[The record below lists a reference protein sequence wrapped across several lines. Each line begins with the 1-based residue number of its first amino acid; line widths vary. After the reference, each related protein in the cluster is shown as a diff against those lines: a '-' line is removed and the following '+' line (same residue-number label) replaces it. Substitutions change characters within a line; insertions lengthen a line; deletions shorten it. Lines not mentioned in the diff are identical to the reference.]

1 MRPEEY
7 ANIHLNEFL
16 SYSGISEDEIHD
28 ARVELRKYLTI
39 AKATYKLHL
48 KAECIIRAKK
58 IMRGL
63 GKVRDM
69 DIMFCVK
76 LNDERDILARK
87 IVASFF
93 SLNNCYLPKI
103 FGSRLV
109 VAERIFSN
117 YNRLKEE
124 EEFHSIRKIIRE
136 TRFLVESLSLDSS
149 VLKDISQELGNMRD
163 NYLFNVKCLG
173 RNEKL
178 DKVRINELKEKA
190 LKDIEYK
197 LNSTEFYHL
206 HLNQ

>member
-1 MRPEEY
+1 MKPEEY
-7 ANIHLNEFL
+7 ANLHLSEFL

-76 LNDERDILARK
+76 LNERDRLAK
-87 IVASFF
+87 KVVNSFI
-93 SLNNCYLPKI
+93 SLRNCYLPKI
-103 FGSRLV
+103 FGSRLII
-109 VAERIFSN
+109 AEKIFLN
-117 YNRLKEE
+117 YNTLKVE

-136 TRFLVESLSLDSS
+136 TRFLMESLNLDSS
-149 VLKDISQELGNMRD
+149 LLKEISQELGNMRD
-163 NYLFNVKCLG
+163 TYLFNVKCLG
-173 RNEKL
+173 KNEKL
-178 DKVRINELKEKA
+178 D
-190 LKDIEYK
+190 
-197 LNSTEFYHL
+197 
-206 HLNQ
+206 